1 MTDRQ
6 TVEAMIRETVY
17 DAALLRAQA
26 NAQKLRSV
34 AREIL
39 FEQAAL
45 ARPVD
50 EARPTARVIM
60 NQRRRRLRFPVSRA
74 SYEQARDKLHA
85 SGVSVTAALEDG
97 LERFARTGEFKETT

>member
-45 ARPVD
+45 ATPD
-50 EARPTARVIM
+50 SEGRPTARVIL
-60 NQRRRRLRFPVSRA
+60 NQRRRRLRFPVPRE
-74 SYEQARDKLHA
+74 SYEVARDRLHA
-85 SGVSVTAALEDG
+85 SGLSVTAALEIG
-97 LERFARTGEFKETT
+97 LERFARTGEFKEIN